1 MHGIMI
7 SSGLIISKE
16 DQIMSDLE
24 HVIKSFKL
32 SKAGGDIPA
41 EYDPELWLKV
51 YDTEE
56 DNVPATITNITRC
69 PDNNIAIEFKYD
81 GYTRTRSKDE
91 TACYPITDE
100 VDIELP
106 LNDGNLQY
114 DLLPYPF
121 GKLFITEYRLSQ
133 FRDKI
138 WPTRLIRKPD
148 PFIHLEYVE
157 TVDTSHANYKIMCYE
172 IKDGIITLSRE
183 DIREF
188 SNDALGFLEN
198 MLYLIGAMKD
208 NTDGFEVM
216 FDAMDDYEDFR
227 ERMDQDETQTW

>member
-51 YDTEE
+51 YDSEE
-56 DNVPATITNITRC
+56 NNAPATITNITRC
-69 PDNNIAIEFKYD
+69 PDNHIAIEIKYD
-81 GYTRTRSKDE
+81 DNTWAKCDTD
-91 TACYPITDE
+91 CYFMADE
-100 VDIELP
+100 VDEKLP
-106 LNDGNLQY
+106 LNDGNLQHT
-114 DLLPYPF
+114 LEQVSF
-121 GKLFITEYRLSQ
+121 KRTFITEYRMRQ

-138 WPTRLIRKPD
+138 WPTRLMQKPVVV
-148 PFIHLEYVE
+148 IHLEYAGM
-157 TVDTSHANYKIMCYE
+157 VDATHANYKIMCYD

-183 DIREF
+183 DIREYF
-188 SNDALGFLEN
+188 NDPVEFLDSMIE
-198 MLYLIGAMKD
+198 LVWAMKD

-216 FDAMDDYEDFR
+216 FDKMDDYEDFR
-227 ERMDQDETQTW
+227 EELDQDETQT